1 MEQIQQ
7 VLLFLPGLLLA
18 LCCHEFAHA
27 WVAVRQGDDT
37 PLRDGRVTL
46 DPRAHVDPIG
56 TVVFPVIAM
65 LSGAPLL
72 GWAKPVMTNPRNYRE
87 YRSGDI
93 KVSLAGVTANLILA
107 ILLSLVAAVLLPY
120 YDQYS
125 MTGTMNL
132 LAQVAV
138 QAVFVNVGLMFFNL
152 IPIPPLDGSHVLVHF
167 LPPRAALQYRE
178 LGRYGFIFLYLLM
191 FTGALRVLSP
201 LISGVAGAM
210 IVIPARLLGT
220 L

>member
-1 MEQIQQ
+1 MDQIQQ

-56 TVVFPVIAM
+56 TLLFPIIAM

-72 GWAKPVMTNPRNYRE
+72 GWAKPVMTDPRKYRD
-87 YRSGDI
+87 YVSGDI

-107 ILLSLVAAVLLPY
+107 VLLSLVAAALLPY
-120 YDQYS
+120 YDQTS
-125 MTGTMNL
+125 TTGFANL

-152 IPIPPLDGSHVLVHF
+152 IPVPPLDGSHVMAHF
-167 LPPRAALQYRE
+167 LPARLAMQYRE
-178 LGRYGFIFLYLLM
+178 LGRYGFLILYLLI
-191 FTGALRVLSP
+191 FTGVLRALSP
-201 LISGVAGAM
+201 LIYTVGEAM
-210 IVIPARLLGT
+210 IMVPARAFHG
-220 L
+220 

>member
-7 VLLFLPGLLLA
+7 VLLYLPGLLLA

-27 WVAVRQGDDT
+27 WVAVRQGDPT

-56 TVVFPVIAM
+56 TILFPVIGM

-72 GWAKPVMTNPRNYRE
+72 GWAKPVMTNPRNYRD
-87 YRSGDI
+87 YRSGDL

-107 ILLSLVAAVLLPY
+107 ILLSLVAAALLPY
-120 YDQYS
+120 YDADNLI
-125 MTGTMNL
+125 GTTNI
-132 LAQVAV
+132 LAHVAV

-152 IPIPPLDGSHVLVHF
+152 IPVPPLDGSRVLVHF
-167 LPPRAALQYRE
+167 LPAQAAQRYRE
-178 LGRYGFIFLYLLM
+178 LERYGFIILYLLI
-191 FTGALRVLSP
+191 FTGGLRILSP
-201 LISGVAGAM
+201 LIFGVGEAM
-210 IVIPARLLGT
+210 ILIPARLMHG
-220 L
+220 

>member
-7 VLLFLPGLLLA
+7 ILLFLPGLLLA

-56 TVVFPVIAM
+56 TLLFPVIAM

-72 GWAKPVMTNPRNYRE
+72 GWAKPVMTNPRNYRD

-107 ILLSLVAAVLLPY
+107 VGLSLVIVGMLPLLRGAEPG
-120 YDQYS
+120 S
-125 MTGTMNL
+125 TTEL
-132 LAQVAV
+132 LAQVFFMAV
-138 QAVFVNVGLMFFNL
+138 RVNVGLMFFNL
-152 IPIPPLDGSHVLVHF
+152 IPVPPLDGSHVLAHF
-167 LPPRAALQYRE
+167 LPPRLAIQYRE
-178 LGRYGFIFLYLLM
+178 LSRYGFLILYLLI
-191 FTGALRVLSP
+191 FTGVLRALGP
-201 LISGVAGAM
+201 LIVGVTDALIG
-210 IVIPARLLGT
+210 IPAALIYG
-220 L
+220 

>member
-1 MEQIQQ
+1 MQQIQQ

-56 TVVFPVIAM
+56 TLLFPVIAM

-107 ILLSLVAAVLLPY
+107 LVFSLVAAALLPY
-120 YDQYS
+120 YDQLS
-125 MTGTMNL
+125 TSGTMNL
-132 LAQVAV
+132 LAHVAISS
-138 QAVFVNVGLMFFNL
+138 VFVNVGLMFFNL
-152 IPIPPLDGSHVLVHF
+152 IPVPPLDGSHVLFHF
-167 LPPRAALQYRE
+167 LPPQLALRYRE
-178 LGRYGFIFLYLLM
+178 LERYGFLILYLLI
-191 FTGALRVLSP
+191 FTGLLRMLGP
-201 LISGVAGAM
+201 LIQRVGGVM
-210 IVIPARLLGT
+210 IGIPALWMHG
-220 L
+220 

>member
-7 VLLFLPGLLLA
+7 VLLYLPGLLLA

-56 TVVFPVIAM
+56 TLLFPIIGM

-72 GWAKPVMTNPRNYRE
+72 GWAKPVMTDPRRYRD

-107 ILLSLVAAVLLPY
+107 LLFSVVAAALLPY
-120 YDQYS
+120 YEADNLI
-125 MTGTMNL
+125 GTMNL
-132 LAQVAV
+132 LAHVAV
-138 QAVFVNVGLMFFNL
+138 SVVFVNVGLMFFNL
-152 IPIPPLDGSHVLVHF
+152 IPVPPLDGSHVLFHF
-167 LPPRAALQYRE
+167 LPPRAAMQYRE
-178 LGRYGFIFLYLLM
+178 LGRYGFIFLYLLILS
-191 FTGALRVLSP
+191 GALRALGP
-201 LISGVAGAM
+201 LISTVGNSM
-210 IVIPARLLGT
+210 IVVPARLIYG
-220 L
+220 

>member
-1 MEQIQQ
+1 MDKIQQ

-56 TVVFPVIAM
+56 TLLFPVIAM

-72 GWAKPVMTNPRNYRE
+72 GWAKPVMTDPRKYRD

-93 KVSLAGVTANLILA
+93 KVALAGVTANLILA
-107 ILLSLVAAVLLPY
+107 VVFSAVAVGLLPY
-120 YDQYS
+120 YDPES

-132 LAQVAV
+132 LAHVAV
-138 QAVFVNVGLMFFNL
+138 QSVVVNVGLMFFNL
-152 IPIPPLDGSHVLVHF
+152 IPVPPLDGSH
-167 LPPRAALQYRE
+167 
-178 LGRYGFIFLYLLM
+178 
-191 FTGALRVLSP
+191 
-201 LISGVAGAM
+201 
-210 IVIPARLLGT
+210 
-220 L
+220 

>member
-7 VLLFLPGLLLA
+7 ILLFLPGLLLA

-56 TVVFPVIAM
+56 TLLFPVIAM

-72 GWAKPVMTNPRNYRE
+72 GWAKPVMTNPRNYRD

-107 ILLSLVAAVLLPY
+107 VGLSAFAVALLPY
-120 YDQYS
+120 YHPDS

-132 LAQVAV
+132 LAHVAI

-152 IPIPPLDGSHVLVHF
+152 IPVPPLDGSHVLYHF
-167 LPPRAALQYRE
+167 LPPKLALQYRGLE
-178 LGRYGFIFLYLLM
+178 RYGFIILYLLI
-191 FTGALRVLSP
+191 FTGALRLLGP
-201 LISGVAGAM
+201 LIMRVGTAM
-210 IVIPARLLGT
+210 IAVPAGLIYG
-220 L
+220 